1 MHADNSILIYIL
13 ELLAAAVIAIPI
25 FHRLGL
31 GSVLGYL
38 VAGAVLG
45 PWGLKLINEV
55 EDLRHVAEFG
65 VVFLLFLIGLEMK
78 PDRLWV
84 MRRMVFGLGVA
95 QVLITALLLFATA
108 QLFGF
113 PLKVSIIAAF
123 GLALSSTAF
132 GLQILSEKGA
142 LTCTYGRASFAI
154 LLLQDLAVV
163 PLMAM
168 VSLLSGGETLSSSAG
183 VGLLKVSAGII
194 SVILV
199 GRFLLNPILDR
210 VAASRNS
217 EVFIA
222 ATLLMVLGIGR
233 AMELLHLSMALGAF
247 LTGLMLA
254 ESHYRHQI
262 EADIEPVRGILLG
275 LFFMTVGMSIDFG
288 LLIKEWQ
295 WVLLAVAGLLLIK
308 TCVLWVLSRISG
320 LDNRNAL
327 RVALLLSQ
335 AGEFG
340 FVLFGLALI
349 TGVLLPERVQFLTL
363 VIALSMVT
371 TPFIVKLGDWWLS
384 VTSLDES
391 ETAIT
396 NTTAPTPNTADVEGK
411 VIIAGFGRVGRR
423 VAQLLDRA
431 GVEYI
436 ALDNNHECVNQF
448 RGEGFN
454 VFFGDARKLKVLQSA
469 GAEHATMLLF
479 SLDDFTNLEHLVLDV
494 RRHYPKIQIHAR
506 AHDIAHCEK
515 LLNDGANQ
523 VVSETLEAGLQL
535 GQMALINS
543 GFDKDKANRLVA
555 DFRLE
560 LYSAL
565 NDSVIYKSR
574 PPN

>member
-1 MHADNSILIYIL
+1 MHADNSILLYIL

-38 VAGAVLG
+38 FAGAALG

-55 EDLRHVAEFG
+55 EDLRHLAEFG

-78 PDRLWV
+78 AERLWV
-84 MRRMVFGLGVA
+84 MRRLVFGLGIA
-95 QVLITALLLFATA
+95 QVLITALLLFCVA
-108 QLFGF
+108 QLLDF
-113 PLKVSIIAAF
+113 PLKVSVIAAF

-132 GLQILSEKGA
+132 GLQILSEKGN
-142 LTCTYGRASFAI
+142 LTCVYGRASFAV

-168 VSLLSGGETLSSSAG
+168 VSLLSGGETLTSSAG
-183 VGLLKVSAGII
+183 VGFLEVTGGILL
-194 SVILV
+194 VILV

-222 ATLLMVLGIGR
+222 ATILMVLGIGR

-247 LTGLMLA
+247 LAGLMLA

-262 EADIEPVRGILLG
+262 EADIEPVRGTLLG

-288 LLIKEWQ
+288 LLIREWH

-308 TCVLWVLSRISG
+308 ASVLWLLSRLSG
-320 LDNRNAL
+320 LDSRNSL
-327 RVALLLSQ
+327 RTALLLSQ

-340 FVLFGLALI
+340 FVLFGYAMI
-349 TGVLLPERVQFLTL
+349 AGVLMPERVQFLTL
-363 VIALSMVT
+363 VIALSMVS
-371 TPFIVKLGDWWLS
+371 TPFIVKLGDWWLKL
-384 VTSLDES
+384 TALDEG
-391 ETAIT
+391 ETAII
-396 NTTAPTPNTADVEGK
+396 NTAVPTPDATEIHGK

-436 ALDNNHECVNQF
+436 ALDNNHERVNQF

-454 VFFGDARKLKVLQSA
+454 VFFGDARKLKVLKSA
-469 GAEHATMLLF
+469 GAAHATMLLF
-479 SLDDFTNLEHLVLDV
+479 SLDNFSNLEHLVKDV
-494 RRHYPKIQIHAR
+494 RRHYPNIQIHAR
-506 AHDIAHCEK
+506 AHDIAHCEQ

-523 VVSETLEAGLQL
+523 VVAETLEAGLRL
-535 GQMALINS
+535 GEMALINS
-543 GFDKDKANRLVA
+543 GFDKDKAQAVVA
-555 DFRLE
+555 NFRLE
-560 LYSAL
+560 LYTAL
-565 NDSVIYKSR
+565 NDNVIYKSK
-574 PPN
+574 PSN

>member
-1 MHADNSILIYIL
+1 MHADNSILLYIL

-38 VAGAVLG
+38 VAGAALG

-55 EDLRHVAEFG
+55 DDLRHVAEFG

-78 PDRLWV
+78 PERLWV
-84 MRRMVFGLGVA
+84 MRRLVFGLGVA
-95 QVLITALLLFATA
+95 QVLITALLLFGVA
-108 QLFGF
+108 QLFSF

-132 GLQILSEKGA
+132 GLQVLSEKNA

-168 VSLLSGGETLSSSAG
+168 VSLSSGGETLTSSAG
-183 VGLLKVSAGII
+183 VGLLEVSAGI
-194 SVILV
+194 VCVLLV

-262 EADIEPVRGILLG
+262 EADIEPVRGTLLG

-288 LLIKEWQ
+288 LLTREWH
-295 WVLLAVAGLLLIK
+295 WVLLAVAGLLFIK
-308 TCVLWVLSRISG
+308 ASVLWVLSRISG

-327 RVALLLSQ
+327 RTALLLSQ

-340 FVLFGLALI
+340 FVLFGLALL

-363 VIALSMVT
+363 IVALSMVT
-371 TPFIVKLGDWWLS
+371 TPFIVKLGDWWLN
-384 VTSLDES
+384 LNAPDES
-391 ETAIT
+391 EIAVTT
-396 NTTAPTPNTADVEGK
+396 TTPMSNTTETNGK

-436 ALDNNHECVNQF
+436 ALDNNHDRVNQF

-469 GAEHATMLLF
+469 GAANATMLIF
-479 SLDDFTNLEHLVLDV
+479 SLDNFSHLEHLVKDV

-523 VVSETLEAGLQL
+523 VVAETLEAGLRL
-535 GQMALINS
+535 GEMALINS
-543 GFDKDKANRLVA
+543 GFNKDKANGVVA
-555 DFRLE
+555 DFRME

-565 NDSVIYKSR
+565 NDNVIYKSR

>member
-1 MHADNSILIYIL
+1 M
-13 ELLAAAVIAIPI
+13 
-25 FHRLGL
+25 
-31 GSVLGYL
+31 
-38 VAGAVLG
+38 
-45 PWGLKLINEV
+45 
-55 EDLRHVAEFG
+55 
-65 VVFLLFLIGLEMK
+65 
-78 PDRLWV
+78 
-84 MRRMVFGLGVA
+84 
-95 QVLITALLLFATA
+95 
-108 QLFGF
+108 
-113 PLKVSIIAAF
+113 
-123 GLALSSTAF
+123 
-132 GLQILSEKGA
+132 
-142 LTCTYGRASFAI
+142 C
-154 LLLQDLAVV
+154 
-163 PLMAM
+163 
-168 VSLLSGGETLSSSAG
+168 
-183 VGLLKVSAGII
+183 
-194 SVILV
+194 VILV

-233 AMELLHLSMALGAF
+233 AMELLHLSLALGAF

-288 LLIKEWQ
+288 LLIREWH

-308 TCVLWVLSRISG
+308 ICVIWILARISG
-320 LDNRNAL
+320 LDSRNAL
-327 RVALLLSQ
+327 RTALLLSQ

-340 FVLFGLALI
+340 FVLFGLAMI

-371 TPFIVKLGDWWLS
+371 TPFIVKLGDWWL
-384 VTSLDES
+384 TMTAPDES

-396 NTTAPTPNTADVEGK
+396 NTTAPTRNAIEVHGK

-436 ALDNNHECVNQF
+436 ALDNNHERVNQF

-469 GAEHATMLLF
+469 GAAHAKPCCF
-479 SLDDFTNLEHLVLDV
+479 FHWINFTNLEHLVKDV

-506 AHDIAHCEK
+506 AHDIAHCEQ

-523 VVSETLEAGLQL
+523 VVAETLEAGLRL
-535 GQMALINS
+535 GEMALINS
-543 GFDKDKANRLVA
+543 GFDKDKANDVVK

-560 LYSAL
+560 LYTAL
-565 NDSVIYKSR
+565 NDNVIYKSR